1 MISRS
6 PIYQFSTFKN
16 IAKKTFDK
24 FNTKYAANVEAFR
37 QKVDATASAKVT
49 VQRSTQKPYVHP
61 FHDAHHP
68 VYPSSMKWLETMN

>member
-6 PIYQFSTFKN
+6 PVYQFSAIKS

-24 FNTKYAANVEAFR
+24 FNSKYTANLEAFR
-37 QKVDATASAKVT
+37 QKVDSASSAKVQI
-49 VQRSTQKPYVHP
+49 QRSYQKPYVHP

-68 VYPSSMKWLETMN
+68 VNSTTVRWL